1 MWFVDCFSQLV
12 MCYFGGK
19 LDSWEIRIALSV
31 ARCPPQ
37 CRRSR
42 DDCSLPLPS
51 SLPSPPLSLPPSLP
65 HSLFPSLSST
75 HLPPSTFPSLSLPPP
90 LSPPQVSY
98 LEMSNG
104 MRNGRKGSPG
114 IPSSPSK
121 NSDFPLR
128 WGVYTMDILCFT
140 GVYWG
145 SYTVCKVLSCM

>member
-1 MWFVDCFSQLV
+1 M
-12 MCYFGGK
+12 
-19 LDSWEIRIALSV
+19 IAPSLSLHL
-31 ARCPPQ
+31 
-37 CRRSR
+37 S
-42 DDCSLPLPS
+42 PLLHS
-51 SLPSPPLSLPPSLP
+51 PSPPP
-65 HSLFPSLSST
+65 T

-128 WGVYTMDILCFT
+128 
-140 GVYWG
+140 
-145 SYTVCKVLSCM
+145 